1 MLQTI
6 ERFNQ
11 HAVKQNLSAGAILL
25 WQRLYITM
33 QHKGQ
38 FADVQQNTAVL
49 TAQLEVSRQGLQ
61 QMRQMLV
68 DKGFLQ
74 IRMDEH
80 QQIFY
85 TLMIDGKTVG
95 PDNTAGAGSPRP
107 QSINGTGN
115 PSPATDSPLNFAAL
129 SSSPG
134 GRVLALTDSAE
145 KPRPLGEVAGRRPD
159 GEGIAVPSGD
169 LILTNRIRPYIDTFC
184 KQAGANVKLELLQW
198 AEMRRQNGWT
208 LTLWGLEELLK
219 KLITLAE
226 GKAEHMAEII
236 RQSVSRRWKGFFP
249 LSRKA
254 NPSGE
259 KLRKQEAA
267 RQPEHSRKPWAKP
280 NPVHKLKPEGRDLSF
295 LEF

>member
-95 PDNTAGAGSPRP
+95 PDNTAGAGSPRQ

-115 PSPATDSPLNFAAL
+115 PTPA
-129 SSSPG
+129 
-134 GRVLALTDSAE
+134 TDSAE
-145 KPRPLGEVAGRRPD
+145 KPRPLGEVADRRPD

-267 RQPEHSRKPWAKP
+267 RQPEYSRKPWAKP
-280 NPVHKLKPEGRDLSF
+280 NPVHKFKPEGRDLSF

>member
-1 MLQTI
+1 
-6 ERFNQ
+6 
-11 HAVKQNLSAGAILL
+11 
-25 WQRLYITM
+25 
-33 QHKGQ
+33 
-38 FADVQQNTAVL
+38 
-49 TAQLEVSRQGLQ
+49 
-61 QMRQMLV
+61 MRQMLV

-95 PDNTAGAGSPRP
+95 PDNTAGAGSPRQ

-115 PSPATDSPLNFAAL
+115 PTPATDS
-129 SSSPG
+129 
-134 GRVLALTDSAE
+134 VE
-145 KPRPLGEVAGRRPD
+145 KPIPL

>member
-95 PDNTAGAGSPRP
+95 PDNTAGAGSPRQ

-115 PSPATDSPLNFAAL
+115 PTPA
-129 SSSPG
+129 
-134 GRVLALTDSAE
+134 TDSAE

-198 AEMRRQNGWT
+198 AEMRRQNSWT

-236 RQSVSRRWKGFFP
+236 RQSVTRRWKGFFP

>member
-95 PDNTAGAGSPRP
+95 PDNTAGAGSPRQ

-115 PSPATDSPLNFAAL
+115 PTPATDS
-129 SSSPG
+129 
-134 GRVLALTDSAE
+134 VE
-145 KPRPLGEVAGRRPD
+145 KPIPL

-280 NPVHKLKPEGRDLSF
+280 NPVHKFKPEGRDLSF

>member
-95 PDNTAGAGSPRP
+95 PDNTVGAGSPRQ

-115 PSPATDSPLNFAAL
+115 PTPA
-129 SSSPG
+129 
-134 GRVLALTDSAE
+134 TDSAE
-145 KPRPLGEVAGRRPD
+145 KPRPL

-267 RQPEHSRKPWAKP
+267 QPAEHSRKPWAKP
-280 NPVHKLKPEGRDLSF
+280 NPVHKFKPEGRDLSF

>member
-107 QSINGTGN
+107 QSINGKENRSTIVGANDHIRPLSEPALINGTGN
-115 PSPATDSPLNFAAL
+115 PSP
-129 SSSPG
+129 
-134 GRVLALTDSAE
+134 
-145 KPRPLGEVAGRRPD
+145 
-159 GEGIAVPSGD
+159 AVPSGD

-267 RQPEHSRKPWAKP
+267 RQPEHSRKPWEKP

-295 LEF
+295 LEL

>member
-74 IRMDEH
+74 IQMDEH

-95 PDNTAGAGSPRP
+95 PDNTAGAGSPRQ

-115 PSPATDSPLNFAAL
+115 PTPA
-129 SSSPG
+129 
-134 GRVLALTDSAE
+134 TDSAE

-267 RQPEHSRKPWAKP
+267 RQPEYSRKPWAKP
-280 NPVHKLKPEGRDLSF
+280 NPVHKFKPEGRDLSF

>member
-95 PDNTAGAGSPRP
+95 PDNTAGAGSPRQ
-107 QSINGTGN
+107 QSINGKENRSTIVGADDHIRPLSEPALINGTGN
-115 PSPATDSPLNFAAL
+115 PSPT
-129 SSSPG
+129 
-134 GRVLALTDSAE
+134 
-145 KPRPLGEVAGRRPD
+145 
-159 GEGIAVPSGD
+159 VPSGD

-267 RQPEHSRKPWAKP
+267 RPAEHSRKPWAKP
-280 NPVHKLKPEGRDLSF
+280 NPVHKFKPEGRDLSF
-295 LEF
+295 LEL

>member
-85 TLMIDGKTVG
+85 TLMIDEKTVG
-95 PDNTAGAGSPRP
+95 PDNTVGAGSPRP
-107 QSINGTGN
+107 QSINGKENRSTIVGTDDHIRPLSEPALINGTGN
-115 PSPATDSPLNFAAL
+115 PSP
-129 SSSPG
+129 
-134 GRVLALTDSAE
+134 
-145 KPRPLGEVAGRRPD
+145 
-159 GEGIAVPSGD
+159 AVPSGD

-184 KQAGANVKLELLQW
+184 KQAGANVKPELLQW

-267 RQPEHSRKPWAKP
+267 RQPEYSRKPWAKP

-295 LEF
+295 LEL

>member
-95 PDNTAGAGSPRP
+95 PDNTAGAGSPRQ

-115 PSPATDSPLNFAAL
+115 PTPA
-129 SSSPG
+129 
-134 GRVLALTDSAE
+134 TDSAE

-267 RQPEHSRKPWAKP
+267 QPAEHSRKPWAKP

>member
-85 TLMIDGKTVG
+85 TLMIDEKTVG
-95 PDNTAGAGSPRP
+95 PDNTVGAGSPRP
-107 QSINGTGN
+107 QSINGKENRSTIAGADDHIRPLSEPALINGTGN
-115 PSPATDSPLNFAAL
+115 PSPT
-129 SSSPG
+129 
-134 GRVLALTDSAE
+134 
-145 KPRPLGEVAGRRPD
+145 
-159 GEGIAVPSGD
+159 VPSGD

-267 RQPEHSRKPWAKP
+267 RPAEHSRKPWAKP
-280 NPVHKLKPEGRDLSF
+280 NPVHKFKPEGRDLSF

>member
-95 PDNTAGAGSPRP
+95 PDNTVGAGRPRP

-115 PSPATDSPLNFAAL
+115 PTPT
-129 SSSPG
+129 
-134 GRVLALTDSAE
+134 
-145 KPRPLGEVAGRRPD
+145 
-159 GEGIAVPSGD
+159 VPSGD

-249 LSRKA
+249 LRRKA

-259 KLRKQEAA
+259 KLRKQEKAQDAA
-267 RQPEHSRKPWAKP
+267 QSRYQKPWQKSA
-280 NPVHKLKPEGRDLSF
+280 PVHKFKPEGRDLSF

>member
-95 PDNTAGAGSPRP
+95 PDNTAGAGAPRP
-107 QSINGTGN
+107 QSINGKENRSTIAGANDHICPFSEPALINGTGN
-115 PSPATDSPLNFAAL
+115 PTPA
-129 SSSPG
+129 
-134 GRVLALTDSAE
+134 TDSAE
-145 KPRPLGEVAGRRPD
+145 KPRPL

-267 RQPEHSRKPWAKP
+267 RQPEYSRKPWEKP

>member
-95 PDNTAGAGSPRP
+95 PDNTAGAGSPRQ

-115 PSPATDSPLNFAAL
+115 PTPA
-129 SSSPG
+129 
-134 GRVLALTDSAE
+134 TDSAE

-267 RQPEHSRKPWAKP
+267 QPAEHSRKPWAKP
-280 NPVHKLKPEGRDLSF
+280 NPVRKFKPEGRDLSF